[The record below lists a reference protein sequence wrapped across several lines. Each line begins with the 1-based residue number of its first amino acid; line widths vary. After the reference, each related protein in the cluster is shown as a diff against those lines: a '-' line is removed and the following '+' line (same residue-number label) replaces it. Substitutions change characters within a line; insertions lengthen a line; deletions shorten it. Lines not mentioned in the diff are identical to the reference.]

1 MDPDYQRPRRGSVS
15 APAGAAEGV
24 QGALD
29 TAARATKAVVFEGV
43 SAVDGIATKTKEV
56 ADPALDGVLS
66 GGKALFDATGLTAV
80 AGAAVDAT
88 TAAAG
93 AAVDVTTAAAGVAS
107 DTLQV
112 VPGGAGVVAAAGAV
126 AGGVR
131 DVFGGQKSQLT
142 RAGTFDG

>member
-56 ADPALDGVLS
+56 ARVAFEGV
-66 GGKALFDATGLTAV
+66 KFYD
-80 AGAAVDAT
+80 
-88 TAAAG
+88 
-93 AAVDVTTAAAGVAS
+93 
-107 DTLQV
+107 
-112 VPGGAGVVAAAGAV
+112 
-126 AGGVR
+126 R
-131 DVFGGQKSQLT
+131 
-142 RAGTFDG
+142 